1 MLRFFSQLLAL
12 ALVGCS
18 PTSYSSP
25 EATRSPQASVTPS
38 FVLRT
43 DRDDYLA
50 NPEKPV
56 DEQRIYG
63 FTLIA
68 RFENRT
74 QEPVYLDRCY
84 PNSPN
89 PMYAILMADESE
101 EHSAAYSPNWACVG
115 HNNPILVEPGQ
126 TLEDRLHV
134 SGPNVWESDG
144 GAYKGALEGRFR
156 LVYRTR
162 FCREQPSIDH
172 ECDRPEVG
180 AQSNVY
186 TVRLDQ
192 PAGSR

>member
-1 MLRFFSQLLAL
+1 MFRFISLPLAL

-18 PTSYSSP
+18 PTSHKPP
-25 EATRSPQASVTPS
+25 EATRSPQASVPPS

-56 DEQRIYG
+56 DKQRIYG

-84 PNSPN
+84 PNSPY

-101 EHSAAYSPNWACVG
+101 EHIAVYSK
-115 HNNPILVEPGQ
+115 H
-126 TLEDRLHV
+126 
-134 SGPNVWESDG
+134 
-144 GAYKGALEGRFR
+144 
-156 LVYRTR
+156 
-162 FCREQPSIDH
+162 
-172 ECDRPEVG
+172 
-180 AQSNVY
+180 
-186 TVRLDQ
+186 
-192 PAGSR
+192 